1 VAGRVG
7 RRFGAKPAPPPAR
20 PARRIAR
27 EERELRKAWRRHR
40 SEMLDVYLVSGYQ
53 DPRVNIQ
60 SILGR
65 HTLVRALF
73 GTAFESLMRDELE
86 FAVELNEE
94 MRLRARELGV
104 SLGVTMDAERRAGM
118 QRVMQPIDAKAST
131 YAIRWRQALGDRTS
145 NRRSARRLRVV
156 ELACGSAN
164 DYRALVDYGIAQFLD
179 YTGIDLNPKN
189 IANAKEHYPDVD
201 FREGSILSL
210 PMADRSVDYVLAF
223 DIFEHLS
230 LKAMHCA
237 LEEAVRVCRRGMYIA
252 FFRMAENSEHVE
264 QPRGR
269 YHYNT
274 LSAPKI
280 RALLEERYASV
291 QMIPLD
297 KYLKDQFGYAHSNN
311 RMAYS
316 VVAERRRGG
325 LRAAALHSL
334 RRLRPGRHT

>member
-1 VAGRVG
+1 MAGRVG
-7 RRFGAKPAPPPAR
+7 RRLGARPTTPPPK

-40 SEMLDVYLVSGYQ
+40 SDLLDVYLVSGYQ

-94 MRLRARELGV
+94 MRVRARELGV
-104 SLGVTMDAERRAGM
+104 SLGVTMDADRRAGM
-118 QRVMQPIDAKAST
+118 QRAMEPIDAKAST
-131 YAIRWRQALGDRTS
+131 YAIRWRQALDDRA
-145 NRRSARRLRVV
+145 RRGRAPRRLRVL

-164 DYRALVDYGIAQFLD
+164 DYRALVDYGIAQFLN

-189 IANAKEHYPDVD
+189 IANAKEHFPDVD

-230 LKAMHCA
+230 LKAMHRA
-237 LEEAVRVCRRGMYIA
+237 LAEAVRVCRRGMYIA
-252 FFRMAENSEHVE
+252 FFRMSEKPEHVE

-280 RALLEERYASV
+280 RAFLEERYAAV
-291 QMIPLD
+291 QIISID
-297 KYLKDQFGYAHSNN
+297 RYLKQQFAYGHTNN

-316 VVAERRRGG
+316 VVAEKRRGSR
-325 LRAAALHSL
+325 RAAVLHSIGQL
-334 RRLRPGRHT
+334 LPGRQR

>member
-1 VAGRVG
+1 
-7 RRFGAKPAPPPAR
+7 
-20 PARRIAR
+20 
-27 EERELRKAWRRHR
+27 
-40 SEMLDVYLVSGYQ
+40 MLDVYLVSGYQ

-94 MRLRARELGV
+94 MRVRARELGV
-104 SLGVTMDAERRAGM
+104 SLGVTMDADRRAGM
-118 QRVMQPIDAKAST
+118 QRVMAPIDAKAST
-131 YAIRWRQALGDRTS
+131 YAIRWRRALDDRA
-145 NRRSARRLRVV
+145 RRGRAPRRLRVL

-189 IANAKEHYPDVD
+189 IANAKEHFPDVD
-201 FREGSILSL
+201 FRDCSILSL

-230 LKAMHCA
+230 LKAMHRA
-237 LEEAVRVCRRGMYIA
+237 LAEAVRVCRRGMYIA
-252 FFRMAENSEHVE
+252 FFRMTEKPDHVE

-274 LSAPKI
+274 LSAPQI
-280 RALLEERYASV
+280 RAFLEECYAAV
-291 QMIPLD
+291 QVISID
-297 KYLKDQFGYAHSNN
+297 RYLKQQFAYGHTNN

-316 VVAERRRGG
+316 VVAEKRHGT
-325 LRAAALHSL
+325 LRAAALHSVRQL
-334 RRLRPGRHT
+334 VTGRQK